1 MLVTGAG
8 GMLGRDAVAA
18 ARAAGHEVTPLTRAE
33 LDVADA
39 AAVRSAFEGS
49 RPEVVLNC
57 AAYTNV
63 DGAED
68 DEPDAMRVNGE
79 GAGNVAS
86 AAAAIDAEVVYP
98 STDYVFDGDK
108 REPYLESDPVAP
120 RSAYGRSKLAGERAT
135 VAANPHHHVVR
146 TSWLFGLAGK
156 NFVETMLR
164 VGRERADVSVVS
176 DQVGCPTYTA
186 HLAPAL
192 VALAG
197 SDRFG
202 VRHIA
207 ARGECS
213 WFDFA
218 EAIFGRAGIACAVN
232 PTTTAEFARAAP
244 RPAYS
249 VLRSERLEA
258 TELPHWREG
267 LDAYLTERSERVAA

>member
-18 ARAAGHEVTPLTRAE
+18 ARAAGHAVTALTRAE

-39 AAVRSAFEGS
+39 AAVRSGFE
-49 RPEVVLNC
+49 RAQPEVVLNC

-63 DGAED
+63 DGAEE
-68 DEPDAMRVNGE
+68 DEPEAMRVNGE
-79 GAGNVAS
+79 GAANVAS
-86 AAAAIDAEVVYP
+86 AAAAVDAEVVYP

-135 VAANPHHHVVR
+135 VAANPRHHVVR
-146 TSWLFGLAGK
+146 TSWLFGLAGR
-156 NFVETMLR
+156 NFVDTMLR
-164 VGRERADVSVVS
+164 VGGDCADVSVVS

-197 SDRFG
+197 SEHFG
-202 VRHIA
+202 VRHLA
-207 ARGECS
+207 AAGECS

-218 EAIFGRAGIACAVN
+218 QAIFGGAAISCVVK
-232 PTTTAEFARAAP
+232 PTTTADFARPAP

-249 VLRSERLEA
+249 VLRSERSDA
-258 TELPHWREG
+258 AELPHWREG
-267 LDAYLTERSERVAA
+267 LDAYLAERSERLAA